1 MAKLVKKKIIIM
13 KQKISYK
20 DAGVDIEK
28 ADQAIDSSKKAI
40 KETFTEDVLSAI
52 GGFGSMY
59 NLKNLLKDYDEPI
72 MVQSIDGVGTKMSVA
87 QKCGDFRSIG
97 TDLVN
102 ACCND
107 VAATGAKPLTFL
119 DYIASDSLNPETVS
133 EIITSVAVECKKL
146 GVSLV
151 GGETAEM
158 PGTYHKT
165 EYDLVGVATGF
176 IDKKDIID
184 GSKIKSGDV
193 VLGLPSSGLHTNG
206 YSLARKLLFDTLN
219 LKVNDVLPGY
229 TITVGEA
236 LLAPHKN
243 YSAVINGLVEKK
255 QNVLGVAHITGGGL
269 IDNIPRIL
277 PKDLSVE
284 INIGSWEKIPIF
296 EYMAKTLDIK
306 NDELYRTFNMGIG
319 LVFVVNKD
327 EKEKIMG
334 LLKNRGCVEI
344 GHIIKDE
351 SQKVYLNEQ

>member
-1 MAKLVKKKIIIM
+1 VAKLVKKKIIIM

-87 QKCGDFRSIG
+87 QKCGDFRFIG

-184 GSKIKSGDV
+184 GSTIKSGDV

-306 NDELYRTFNMGIG
+306 NDELYRTINMGIG

>member
-28 ADQAIDSSKKAI
+28 ADQAIDSSKKVI

-72 MVQSIDGVGTKMSVA
+72 MVQSIEGVGTKMSVA
-87 QKCGDFRSIG
+87 QKCGDFRFVG

-184 GSKIKSGDV
+184 GSTIKSGDV

-319 LVFVVNKD
+319 LVLVVNKN

-334 LLKNRGCVEI
+334 LLKNHGCVEI
-344 GHIIKDE
+344 GHTIKDE

>member
-28 ADQAIDSSKKAI
+28 ADQAIDSSKKVI
-40 KETFTEDVLSAI
+40 KETFTEDVISAI

-87 QKCGDFRSIG
+87 QKCGDFRFIG
-97 TDLVN
+97 TDLVS

-184 GSKIKSGDV
+184 GSTIKSGDV

-219 LKVNDVLPGY
+219 LKVGDVLPGY

-344 GHIIKDE
+344 GHTIKDE